1 MLHAGAARQTS
12 GLSGLAFLF
21 YLARDEASKGSS
33 YCMARAHGRQ
43 ERRDASGLEEV
54 LVARVEAGHDARQV
68 LLLDGQAADALALGV
83 REEELRQ
90 LLWSREAKACKQH
103 LERM

>member
-1 MLHAGAARQTS
+1 
-12 GLSGLAFLF
+12 
-21 YLARDEASKGSS
+21 
-33 YCMARAHGRQ
+33 MARAHGRQ

-68 LLLDGQAADALALGV
+68 LLLDGQAANALALGV

-90 LLWSREAKACKQH
+90 LLLRIRHIDLALDVEGVHIGGEFQQRVQ
-103 LERM
+103 LDERSGAGDVAAASSGGPTSV